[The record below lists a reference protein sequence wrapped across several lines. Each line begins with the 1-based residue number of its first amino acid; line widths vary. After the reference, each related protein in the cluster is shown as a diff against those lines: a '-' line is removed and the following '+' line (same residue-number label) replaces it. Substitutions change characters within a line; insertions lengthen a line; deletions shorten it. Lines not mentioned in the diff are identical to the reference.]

1 MILLCEIFD
10 VWGIDFIVP
19 LPPTFRYVYILLALE
34 YFSNWVEAKA
44 THTDDAKVVVDVKTN
59 IFVRFG
65 TPKAIISDRGTYFYN
80 HTLNVVLKYGVTYQ
94 VSIAFH
100 TQTNGKYEAFN
111 WNIKGIIEKHINP
124 IKKDNS
130 IRLDD
135 VLWAH
140 QTTYNTL
147 IRKLPY

>member
-65 TPKAIISDRGTYFYN
+65 TPKAIISDQGTHFCN
-80 HTLNVVLKYGVTYQ
+80 RTLDSVLKKYGATHW
-94 VSIAFH
+94 VSIAYH
-100 TQTNGKYEAFN
+100 PQTNEQV
-111 WNIKGIIEKHINP
+111 
-124 IKKDNS
+124 KDSN
-130 IRLDD
+130 R
-135 VLWAH
+135 
-140 QTTYNTL
+140 
-147 IRKLPY
+147 